1 MTVSF
6 SDWINEDVNM
16 KYEFSS
22 KLCGFSSHYCCVF
35 MRCHPDIEWLT
46 IRLEGAYDSNS
57 LEFPFTPTISQWPIL
72 NPEGC
77 MSLCQGLSATKPG
90 KDAGGPL
97 YTLHAV
103 RWPPFQHI
111 GHFGMGLCSWR
122 SGLTRNGD
130 NSQPLHI
137 MNSWDHRT
145 NGCRPSSWYSHIHK
159 IYVYIVGHHKADD
172 CDTSL
177 VSSQTTKSSVK
188 LWQVGT
194 GCSRWSVW

>member
-1 MTVSF
+1 MRTSTWNMNFLPNCVDFLAITAVCLCAVIQISN
-6 SDWINEDVNM
+6 DWQFDWKARTTAIHLNFRSRRQYRNGQYWILKGV
-16 KYEFSS
+16 
-22 KLCGFSSHYCCVF
+22 CHCVKAC
-35 MRCHPDIEWLT
+35 RPLSPVKILVDHLT
-46 IRLEGAYDSNS
+46 PS
-57 LEFPFTPTISQWPIL
+57 T
-72 NPEGC
+72 
-77 MSLCQGLSATKPG
+77 
-90 KDAGGPL
+90 
-97 YTLHAV
+97 
-103 RWPPFQHI
+103 PFQHI